1 LGRQEHHAVFANQYA
16 RSFGVIVATSFLTPL
31 DSNHRLLSHHI
42 VLQMS
47 DEDLAKYNVQRLAA
61 SQNVWIAS

>member
-1 LGRQEHHAVFANQYA
+1 MFANQYT

-31 DSNHRLLSHHI
+31 DGNHRIFSHHI

>member
-1 LGRQEHHAVFANQYA
+1 VFANQYT

>member
-1 LGRQEHHAVFANQYA
+1 
-16 RSFGVIVATSFLTPL
+16 L
-31 DSNHRLLSHHI
+31 DGNHRIFSHHI
-42 VLQMS
+42 FLQMS

>member
-1 LGRQEHHAVFANQYA
+1 MFANQYT